1 MNNILLGGLVS
12 HTERSRMHAMNS
24 ILGTGPRNGGGSSNG
39 GGGSSGVGGGGSGGG
54 FMNRI
59 KEKVGEN
66 VHKILGHA
74 LSSEREFKKKLKS
87 GGAHEKVSKLERN
100 MKVFGIGVTKMPGI
114 NNYPKLE
121 RGAKGVKKTGEMMG
135 KAGVMGNEVIEKV
148 EVGHKAAEKM
158 SKIGQK

>member
-39 GGGSSGVGGGGSGGG
+39 GGGSSDVGGGGSGGG

-59 KEKVGEN
+59 KEKVGKK

-74 LSSEREFKKKLKS
+74 LSSEREFKKKLES

-100 MKVFGIGVTKMPGI
+100 VKYFGIGVTKMPGI
-114 NNYPKLE
+114 NNYPKLKIAAE
-121 RGAKGVKKTGEMMG
+121 GVKKTGEMMG
-135 KAGVMGNEVIEKV
+135 KAGVMGNEVIEKN
-148 EVGHKAAEKM
+148 
-158 SKIGQK
+158 S